1 MRDKN
6 GLPYYGSGIIFKKEI
21 ASTVCVRLKPRNVMR
36 KSVVGDPIFWPGL
49 VYSPINLSGL
59 LFALG
64 TVSGEVGLLFEE
76 FSKEDSTA
84 VCRRKTNSGW
94 EKITATLTIRSSDYA
109 DIGNDIDLIICW
121 IDDKAEADN
130 DLPVLELS
138 TIIGKAEPKVS
149 NAEKINENDFNIFPE
164 DPTEDLLQRGE
175 SIADF
180 EDTVRQLDERIK
192 KLKNG

>member
-1 MRDKN
+1 
-6 GLPYYGSGIIFKKEI
+6 
-21 ASTVCVRLKPRNVMR
+21 MR

-49 VYSPINLSGL
+49 VYSPINLLGL

-64 TVSGEVGLLFEE
+64 AVSGEIGLLFEE
-76 FSKEDSTA
+76 FSEEDSTA
-84 VCRRKTNSGW
+84 VCRRKTGSGW
-94 EKITATLTIRSSDYA
+94 EKTTAALAIRSSDYV
-109 DIGNDIDLIICW
+109 DIESDIDLIICW
-121 IDDKAEADN
+121 IDDKKETEN

-138 TIIGKAEPKVS
+138 TIIGKAEPRIS
-149 NAEKINENDFNIFPE
+149 QTEKAIDNVFNIFPE